1 VLTAVA
7 AGAAAAAEVAQERDG
22 RDARKEPVDAAELD
36 QLAIAWQAGDRAAF
50 TRIVGDLQGELR
62 LHVAAF
68 CDSREQ
74 VEEILQETF
83 VTCFHKIGLYQ
94 PRGTFLAWLKAIARN
109 HLVDHWRE
117 RQRCARLDEDVA
129 ERLVA
134 DSGLAGLEAEEE
146 EQSLQLSRRL
156 SRCLERLPPRART
169 LVERRHLDNR
179 SLAEMARQFK
189 QSMASLSV
197 ALHRIRQSLRRCLE
211 TSP

>member
-1 VLTAVA
+1 MPV
-7 AGAAAAAEVAQERDG
+7 
-22 RDARKEPVDAAELD
+22 EPQELD

-50 TRIVGDLQGELR
+50 TRIVCELQGELR

-68 CDSREQ
+68 CDSHDQ

-94 PRGTFLAWLKAIARN
+94 PRGTFLAWLKSIARN

-117 RQRCARLDEDVA
+117 RQRCARLEEDVA
-129 ERLVA
+129 ETLVA
-134 DSGLAGLEAEEE
+134 ATGLEALEDEER
-146 EQSLQLSRRL
+146 SLQLSRRL
-156 SRCLERLPPRART
+156 GRCLDLLPPRART

-179 SLAEMARQFK
+179 SLAELARQFK

-197 ALHRIRQSLRRCLE
+197 TLHRIRQSLRRCIE
-211 TSP
+211 AKP